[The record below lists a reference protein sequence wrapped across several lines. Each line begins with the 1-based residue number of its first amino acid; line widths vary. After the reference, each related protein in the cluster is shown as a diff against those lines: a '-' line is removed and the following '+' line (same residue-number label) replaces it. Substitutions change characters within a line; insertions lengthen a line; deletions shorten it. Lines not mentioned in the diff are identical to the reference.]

1 MGRNLKG
8 GGQGV
13 GGTDGDYILPLFDMG
28 PTQISRFAV
37 SGTEIYRVRIG
48 PLGTVD
54 VADVTLSQVLNA
66 GVPEARLIV
75 E

>member
-1 MGRNLKG
+1 MRDR
-8 GGQGV
+8 V
-13 GGTDGDYILPLFDMG
+13 YAMG

-37 SGTEIYRVRIG
+37 SGSEIYRVRIG

-54 VADVTLSQVLNA
+54 VADTTLSQVLNA